1 VTKKTRRYVC
11 EKMIRGERR
20 LFFRITTNK
29 GGKRS
34 ERYIELPRDEDSPQF
49 DREYWALRSGKS
61 EKLAPPMAKT
71 TYGNLIQQYRASPG
85 YRKLKD
91 GTKRPYERVM
101 NQLLERNADKDVRK
115 VTRAQVRAIHQKYAD
130 TPRKADHYVQVLSVL
145 FTFASNE
152 LEWIA
157 TNPASGIKL
166 YGAQKEWQPWP
177 EQLQKTWERYCIA
190 NDEDIALTAM
200 YLGTGTGQRPGDLVT
215 MEESHFDGEYMA
227 VLQEKTNERLWV
239 YCPKRLRDFLAQRPK
254 KGRFILAKNLTE
266 PMTYNTVEKAF
277 RRVRAAIGAS
287 AEGHVMHG
295 WRYTAAVELAEAG
308 CSDAQIQSVT
318 GHKTTKMVLKYR
330 SRANQKQL
338 SKQAQEKR
346 Q

>member
-1 VTKKTRRYVC
+1 MTKKTRRYVS
-11 EKMIRGERR
+11 EKLIRGQRR
-20 LFFRITTNK
+20 LFFRITASK
-29 GGKRS
+29 EGKRV
-34 ERYIELPRDEDSPQF
+34 ERYIELPRNEDSPEF
-49 DREYWALRSGKS
+49 DREYWALRSGIS
-61 EKLAPPMAKT
+61 EKLTAPKAKT
-71 TYGNLIQQYRASPG
+71 TYGNLIQQYRASVG
-85 YRKLKD
+85 YRRLKI

-101 NQLLERNADKDVRK
+101 NQLLEKNEHKDVRK

-145 FTFASNE
+145 FTYALDE
-152 LEWIA
+152 LEWIT
-157 TNPASGIKL
+157 TNPAARITL
-166 YGAQKEWQPWP
+166 YGPQSEWQPWP
-177 EQLQKTWERYCIA
+177 KALQDTWERYCLEH
-190 NDEDIALTAM
+190 NEDIALTAM
-200 YLGTGTGQRPGDLVT
+200 HLGCGTGQRPGDLVA

-227 VLQEKTNERLWV
+227 VVQEKTSERLWV
-239 YCPKRLRDFLAQRPK
+239 YCPQRLRDFLAQRPK

-277 RRVRAAIGAS
+277 RRVRAAIGTN

-318 GHKTTKMVLKYR
+318 GHKTTKMVMKYR
-330 SRANQKQL
+330 SRADQKRL